1 MAIYLSVKRVR
12 TMVKSGL
19 RSFMTKGKKAMT
31 KLLKGTFCDNLR
43 MKTFTSVDKLSALL
57 TGNDEYFNQ
66 LNETADPISP

>member
-1 MAIYLSVKRVR
+1 
-12 TMVKSGL
+12 
-19 RSFMTKGKKAMT
+19 MTKGKKVMT

-57 TGNDEYFNQ
+57 TANDEYFNQ